1 MGVIIFIIF
10 ALVVALSFLENSLKE
25 STKQK
30 LYWFFGI
37 VLVLVAGL
45 REVGV
50 DPDSL
55 NYEYA
60 FHHYDDENISGAIEY
75 SYFLISEILGHLTN
89 DVHIIFVFYAIFGVL
104 LKFKAFRKYV
114 PEMWFLPV
122 AVYLSFIYELHEMT
136 QIRTGIMSALFL
148 LAIQP
153 IAERK
158 WIKSLLLI
166 CLGMF
171 FHISAIVLIP
181 LIFLSNKEMSL
192 KSRMFW
198 TAVIPASYV
207 FYMLGSILLVNI
219 PIPYIEN
226 KLENYAKTSE
236 TMESSLNV
244 FSPLH
249 LFTIMLFLYLMY
261 FYNTIKEHN
270 KYFPLMMKI
279 FAISIFSFTAFAFL
293 PVLANRL
300 SYLFRIVTIVLFC
313 NIYYTIRPKWAAM
326 LVVTMVALVYMAYTF
341 SYIFQIKILPIG

>member
-1 MGVIIFIIF
+1 MGAIIFIIF
-10 ALVVALSFLENSLKE
+10 AIVVSLSFLENSLKE
-25 STKQK
+25 STKRNA
-30 LYWFFGI
+30 YWFFAV

-50 DPDSL
+50 DPDSV

-60 FHHYDDENISGAIEY
+60 FHHYDDDRISGAIEY
-75 SYFLISEILGHLTN
+75 SYVLISEILSRLTN
-89 DVHIIFVFYAIFGVL
+89 DVHIIFVFYAFFGVM
-104 LKFKAFRKYV
+104 LKFKAFRKYL
-114 PEMWFLPV
+114 PDMWFLPV
-122 AVYLSFIYELHEMT
+122 VLYLSFIYELHEVT
-136 QIRTGIMSALFL
+136 QIRTGIMSGLFL

-153 IAERK
+153 MADRQ

-166 CLGMF
+166 GLGMF
-171 FHISAIVLIP
+171 FHISAIALIP
-181 LIFLSNKEMSL
+181 LVFLSNKEMSL
-192 KSRMFW
+192 KTRMFW

-207 FYMLGSILLVNI
+207 FYFLGSILLVNI

-226 KLENYAKTSE
+226 KLENYEKTSE

-261 FYNTIKEHN
+261 FYETIKEHN
-270 KYFPLMMKI
+270 RYFPLMMKI

-313 NIYYTIRPKWAAM
+313 NIYYTIRPKWVAM
-326 LVVTMVALVYMAYTF
+326 LVVVLIALVYMAYTF
-341 SYIFQIKILPIG
+341 SYIFGIKLLPV

>member
-1 MGVIIFIIF
+1 MGAIIFIIF
-10 ALVVALSFLENSLKE
+10 AIVVSLSFLENSLKE
-25 STKQK
+25 STKRNA
-30 LYWFFGI
+30 YWFFAV

-50 DPDSL
+50 DPDSV

-60 FHHYDDENISGAIEY
+60 FHHYDDDRISGAIEY
-75 SYFLISEILGHLTN
+75 SYFLISEILIRLTN
-89 DVHIIFVFYAIFGVL
+89 DVHIIFVFYAFFGVM
-104 LKFKAFRKYV
+104 LKFKAFRKYL
-114 PEMWFLPV
+114 PDMWFLPV
-122 AVYLSFIYELHEMT
+122 VLYLSFIYELHEVT
-136 QIRTGIMSALFL
+136 QIRTGIMSGLFL

-153 IAERK
+153 MADRQ

-166 CLGMF
+166 GLGMF

-181 LIFLSNKEMSL
+181 LVFLSNKEMSL
-192 KSRMFW
+192 KTRMFW

-207 FYMLGSILLVNI
+207 FYFLGSILLVNI

-226 KLENYAKTSE
+226 KLENYEKTSE

-244 FSPLH
+244 FSPMH

-261 FYNTIKEHN
+261 FYETIKEHN
-270 KYFPLMMKI
+270 RYFPLMMKI

-300 SYLFRIVTIVLFC
+300 SYLFRIVTIVLYC
-313 NIYYTIRPKWAAM
+313 NIYYTIRPKWVAM
-326 LVVTMVALVYMAYTF
+326 LVVVLISLVYMTYTF
-341 SYIFQIKILPIG
+341 SYIFGIRLLGS